1 MEPTNHT
8 YQTIEEP
15 STGIYKEK
23 GSKFLAFAYPFSD
36 LSALDE
42 IRNNLKKKNPQ
53 ACHLCFAYRLGV
65 KDIQW
70 RASDDGEPSNSAGT
84 PILGQL
90 VALGL
95 TNTLVVVVRYFGGT
109 KLGVGGL
116 VSAYKAAAREA
127 LLNARIVTKTPSLL
141 ISFFVTFDKLPFVMH
156 HIKKQGLSIGIME
169 STKNGHFLEITIEE
183 QKMNLLQSIL
193 NENEISNWE
202 IKKDI
207 N

>member
-1 MEPTNHT
+1 MDSSSQT

-23 GSKFLAFAYPFSD
+23 GSKFLAFAFPFRD
-36 LSALDE
+36 LSALDD
-42 IRNNLKKKNPQ
+42 IRKNLKKKHPQ
-53 ACHLCFAYRLGV
+53 ACHLCFAYRMGV
-65 KDIQW
+65 NVIQW

-90 VALGL
+90 LAMNL

-127 LLNARIVTKTPSLL
+127 LTNARIVTKTPSSL
-141 ISFFVTFDKLPFVMH
+141 ISFFVTFDKLPSVMH
-156 HIKKQGLSIGIME
+156 NIKKQGVQLQIKENLHDGQL
-169 STKNGHFLEITIEE
+169 LELRIEE
-183 QKMNLLQSIL
+183 HKLLLVQSIL
-193 NENEISNWE
+193 LTHDISNWE
-202 IKKDI
+202 LNTDI

>member
-1 MEPTNHT
+1 MEPSTQT
-8 YQTIEEP
+8 YLTIEEP

-23 GSKFLAFAYPFSD
+23 GSKFLAFAYPFRD
-36 LSALDE
+36 LSALDD
-42 IRNNLKKKNPQ
+42 IRNNLKKKHPQ

-65 KDIQW
+65 NVIQW

-90 VALGL
+90 LAMNL

-116 VSAYKAAAREA
+116 ISAYKAAAREA
-127 LLNARIVTKTPSLL
+127 LNNACVVAKTPSSL

-156 HIKKQGLSIGIME
+156 HIKKQGIQLRIKENLNDGQM
-169 STKNGHFLEITIEE
+169 LELTIE
-183 QKMNLLQSIL
+183 KHKLLIVQTIL
-193 NENEISNWE
+193 MTHDIANWE
-202 IKKDI
+202 VNTDI

>member
-1 MEPTNHT
+1 MDPSSQT

-23 GSKFLAFAYPFSD
+23 GSKFLAFAFPIHN
-36 LSALDE
+36 LSVLDD
-42 IRNNLKKKNPQ
+42 IRNNLKKKHPQ
-53 ACHLCFAYRLGV
+53 ACHFCYAYRIGV
-65 KDIQW
+65 KQIQW
-70 RASDDGEPSNSAGT
+70 RAFDDGEPSHSAGT

-90 VALGL
+90 LAMNL

-127 LLNARIVTKTPSLL
+127 LTNARIVTKTPSSLL
-141 ISFFVTFDKLPFVMH
+141 SFFVTFDKLSSVMH
-156 HIKKQGLSIGIME
+156 NIKKQGIKLQIKE
-169 STKNGHFLEITIEE
+169 NLHNGQWLELRIEE
-183 QKMNLLQSIL
+183 HKLLLVQSIL
-193 NENEISNWE
+193 LRHDISNWE
-202 IKKDI
+202 LNIDI